1 MEVHTRSLGAVYRKS
16 VHPQEVLP
24 PLKPASAPRFESR
37 VLEGG
42 KVVLEK
48 DYAIPMR
55 DGVTIYADVYR
66 PVDAIAKKTPTIV
79 FFAPF
84 GKHGAVP
91 REKFSNMGV
100 DFSKLSKYAH
110 WELPDPLLWCGEYG
124 YSFISVDPR
133 GTWWSEGT
141 EANFFSPEEGRDGYD
156 VVEWT
161 AKQEWST
168 GKIGWGAV
176 SYYAMSIYQTA
187 VLKPP
192 HLAAIMPWEGISD
205 IYREVNTVGG
215 IPNAAFQSL
224 WMDITGMGLRES
236 EDHAVASIEHPL
248 YDDWWKSKVVDWSK
262 IDIPAFS
269 VTGWSSLGLHLRGT
283 IAAWKEFSSKHK
295 YLQIHGG
302 REWEQFYKEENI
314 QKQKLFWDRFL
325 KDEPN
330 EVDNWAV
337 VEYDVR
343 RTAGENA
350 RRQVLNFPPAS
361 NITTFSI
368 SDKTTLST
376 EPKKS
381 TSEAAYVS
389 YKAHKSDSHVLFD
402 YKFASGAEIT
412 GYAAAELYIQAIN
425 YPDADLYVALQKIGT
440 DGKEIKFYHS
450 TQQVEAS
457 ASFGWLRASHREL
470 DSTKSVP
477 ERPVH
482 LHERRQWIRPQDIVK
497 VQVELWPS
505 STVWEAGETLRLVV
519 KGSPFTNQEHP
530 TQTKGPNHGFGEVRV
545 WYGGQYPSALLLP
558 LV

>member
-1 MEVHTRSLGAVYRKS
+1 M
-16 VHPQEVLP
+16 
-24 PLKPASAPRFESR
+24 
-37 VLEGG
+37 
-42 KVVLEK
+42 
-48 DYAIPMR
+48 
-55 DGVTIYADVYR
+55 
-66 PVDAIAKKTPTIV
+66 
-79 FFAPF
+79 
-84 GKHGAVP
+84 
-91 REKFSNMGV
+91 
-100 DFSKLSKYAH
+100 
-110 WELPDPLLWCGEYG
+110 
-124 YSFISVDPR
+124 
-133 GTWWSEGT
+133 
-141 EANFFSPEEGRDGYD
+141 
-156 VVEWT
+156 
-161 AKQEWST
+161 
-168 GKIGWGAV
+168 
-176 SYYAMSIYQTA
+176 
-187 VLKPP
+187 
-192 HLAAIMPWEGISD
+192 
-205 IYREVNTVGG
+205 
-215 IPNAAFQSL
+215 
-224 WMDITGMGLRES
+224 
-236 EDHAVASIEHPL
+236 
-248 YDDWWKSKVVDWSK
+248 
-262 IDIPAFS
+262 
-269 VTGWSSLGLHLRGT
+269 
-283 IAAWKEFSSKHK
+283 
-295 YLQIHGG
+295 
-302 REWEQFYKEENI
+302 
-314 QKQKLFWDRFL
+314 
-325 KDEPN
+325 
-330 EVDNWAV
+330 
-337 VEYDVR
+337 EYDVR

-470 DSTKSVP
+470 DSAKSVP